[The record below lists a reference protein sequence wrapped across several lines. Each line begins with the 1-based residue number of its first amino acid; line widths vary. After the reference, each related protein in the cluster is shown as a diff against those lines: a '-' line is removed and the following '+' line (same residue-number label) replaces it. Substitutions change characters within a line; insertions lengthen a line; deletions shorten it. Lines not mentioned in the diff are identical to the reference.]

1 MHIAHRGFTLLE
13 LVIAVAIFILAIC
26 GIISLFVSLSGLADS
41 AGNITRMVNVARG
54 EFETNIRNANFDS
67 LATYSLLPPA
77 IPNNMSLICY
87 IQNHPT
93 VNDVKQVL
101 LVVSYRHRGNY
112 VFGEDKNIN
121 GVLDGG
127 EDTDGNGRLSSI
139 CEIATFVKR
148 EE

>member
-26 GIISLFVSLSGLADS
+26 GIISLFVSLSGLAES
-41 AGNITRMVNVARG
+41 AGNITRMINVARG

-139 CEIATFVKR
+139 CEIATFIKR